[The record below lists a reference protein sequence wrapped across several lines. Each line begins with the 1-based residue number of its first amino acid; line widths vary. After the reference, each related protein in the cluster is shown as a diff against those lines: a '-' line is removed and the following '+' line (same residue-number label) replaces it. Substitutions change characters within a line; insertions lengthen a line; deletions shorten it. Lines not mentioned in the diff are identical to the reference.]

1 MKCLTRPRCSFLAH
15 QEVPPAQPKPRVN
28 GCQRRSPTC
37 LPLLCAPSARPT
49 PPCRQWLGFTCIP
62 CVDASLCSGPVPPVA
77 TQPPRRLW
85 RVRPD
90 NPELR
95 CSAKRTT
102 SRPYRPGHRG
112 SSPYFQPSLSGTR
125 SPQSCLRFSAHSL
138 RGWSSAAV
146 GSHVARRER
155 LKGAPRLFFG
165 SR

>member
-1 MKCLTRPRCSFLAH
+1 MKCLTGPRCSFLAH

-28 GCQRRSPTC
+28 GRRCCGPTC
-37 LPLLCAPSARPT
+37 LPLLRAPSARPT
-49 PPCRQWLGFTCIP
+49 PPCRQWLGSACIP
-62 CVDASLCSGPVPPVA
+62 CVDASLCSGPGPPVA

-85 RVRPD
+85 PVRPD
-90 NPELR
+90 NLELR

-102 SRPYRPGHRG
+102 SRPYRSGRRG

-125 SPQSCLRFSAHSL
+125 SPSSRLRFSTRSL
-138 RGWSSAAV
+138 RGRSSATV

-155 LKGAPRLFFG
+155 LKGTPRLFFG